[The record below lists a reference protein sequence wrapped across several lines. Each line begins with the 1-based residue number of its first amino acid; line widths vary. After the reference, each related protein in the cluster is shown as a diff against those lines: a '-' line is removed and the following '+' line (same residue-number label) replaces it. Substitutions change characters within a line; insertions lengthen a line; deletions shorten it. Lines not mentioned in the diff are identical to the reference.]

1 MHTKTFTTGADFL
14 TNLPFDQTKIIK
26 KRARRET
33 SALAALLLSTTALS
47 YLLYF
52 AASFWKPFLDSAAIH
67 LLTRCFSFSI
77 TDARLFWATLS
88 ESEIWTQFFSMA
100 ADLITFFLPFAL
112 FSKYIAK
119 RPFDEVFPFC
129 GGRKIKNFIAIF
141 GCQMLMANAA
151 SLLCSTIGDFVAPDF
166 FANFP
171 TEQAQSMSG
180 SELLVYFLSLCV
192 FTPFVEEFVFRGA
205 IFGTLRKYGFAY
217 AAVASALLFGLAH
230 GGPSSM
236 AYAFA
241 SGFAF
246 AAVYEITGSIRYSV
260 LLHAINNTVSF
271 LFGTL
276 FPQFASDSFIE
287 SATLIY
293 DLFIGA
299 LGFWGFVYLLR
310 SLGNKKMYEDEP
322 EPEKT
327 SVSDP
332 SRPVTLSAFFSVGTV
347 FYILLFLYNTV
358 LIYNY
363 GY

>member
-1 MHTKTFTTGADFL
+1 M

-52 AASFWKPFLDSAAIH
+52 AASFWKPFLDSAALH

-77 TDARLFWATLS
+77 TDARLFWSTLS

-100 ADLITFFLPFAL
+100 AELITFFLPFAL

-171 TEQAQSMSG
+171 TEQAKSMSG

-230 GGPSSM
+230 GGRRPWRMRSLRDLPLQPFTRSPAAFVTVCCCTPLTTRSAFYSERFFRSLQATPLSNPPRSSTIYSS
-236 AYAFA
+236 AHSAFGA
-241 SGFAF
+241 LYTCYG
-246 AAVYEITGSIRYSV
+246 R
-260 LLHAINNTVSF
+260 
-271 LFGTL
+271 
-276 FPQFASDSFIE
+276 
-287 SATLIY
+287 SAT
-293 DLFIGA
+293 
-299 LGFWGFVYLLR
+299 
-310 SLGNKKMYEDEP
+310 KKCMRMSP
-322 EPEKT
+322 ESEKT

-332 SRPVTLSAFFSVGTV
+332 SPFRLH
-347 FYILLFLYNTV
+347 
-358 LIYNY
+358 
-363 GY
+363 